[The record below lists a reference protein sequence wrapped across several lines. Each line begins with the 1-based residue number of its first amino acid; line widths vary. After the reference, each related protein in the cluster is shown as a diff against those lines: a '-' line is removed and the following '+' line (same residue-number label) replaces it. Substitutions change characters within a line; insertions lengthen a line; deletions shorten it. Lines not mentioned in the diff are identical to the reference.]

1 VRGDIFYLPDAE
13 AVGLRAASIFI
24 DRSKIA
30 TTAGGRF
37 RVALS
42 GGTTPSKL
50 FKQLGAVVAGDIRWD
65 LTDIFWADERCVS
78 PDHEESNYKGAYDML
93 LSRLDIPPAN
103 VHRIRGEMPPEEGA
117 REYEKELRRCFGEQ
131 GLPAFDL
138 VILGVGEDGHTASLF
153 PEVLSLAESKRL
165 AMPVYV
171 GRLKSW
177 RITLTL
183 PVLNNSS
190 DILFLV
196 TGPKKAHIM
205 KELLGKGGDGRKYPA
220 GMIKP
225 ARGNLTWLVDDEA
238 SFFLKRG

>member
-1 VRGDIFYLPDAE
+1 
-13 AVGLRAASIFI
+13 
-24 DRSKIA
+24 
-30 TTAGGRF
+30 
-37 RVALS
+37 
-42 GGTTPSKL
+42 
-50 FKQLGAVVAGDIRWD
+50 
-65 LTDIFWADERCVS
+65 
-78 PDHEESNYKGAYDML
+78 ML